1 MTRKLKFLAVLI
13 ALTTVFT
20 GCNKKVDYQKEEE
33 QVKILWEETSS
44 FAQNGDWENYT
55 KCWSHSPNLQVLHP
69 GSREWL
75 KGWEEF
81 ASVYE
86 NRIKS
91 LSAATMHKNEFTV
104 NVNESGDMAWGIADV
119 TFSFNPENVIHMW
132 ETVICEKVEGEW
144 KIVSVMASPVPD
156 N

>member
-1 MTRKLKFLAVLI
+1 MKRKLKFLAVLI

-20 GCNKKVDYQKEEE
+20 GCNKKVDNQKEEQ
-33 QVKILWEETSS
+33 QVKRLWEETSS
-44 FAQNGDWENYT
+44 FAQNADWENYA
-55 KCWSHSPNLQVLHP
+55 KCWSRSPNLQLLHP
-69 GSREWL
+69 GSKEWL

-86 NRIKS
+86 KRIKL
-91 LSAATMHKNEFTV
+91 LSTATMHKNEFTV
-104 NVNESGDMAWGIADV
+104 HVSQSGDLAWGIADV

-132 ETVICEKVEGEW
+132 ETVVCEKVEGEW
-144 KIVSVMASPVPD
+144 KIVSVMASTVPD